1 MINNADHLNET
12 NGIIDSTLPRPWL
25 RTSLLYEYFSESER
39 SYLNPLV
46 AINGKN
52 VTEVDFHVN
61 ASFDYMKET
70 GFWDD
75 GEKIDEEWW
84 FKNTENDTETLFPV
98 NDQVKIGRVEY
109 KSEINLIISQPYIED
124 KLAWL
129 IYLGVDPENFK
140 NLTYIMELGRYDGGN
155 NERFQSDSNSF

>member
-1 MINNADHLNET
+1 MSH
-12 NGIIDSTLPRPWL
+12 
-25 RTSLLYEYFSESER
+25 
-39 SYLNPLV
+39 
-46 AINGKN
+46 
-52 VTEVDFHVN
+52 
-61 ASFDYMKET
+61 DYMKET

-109 KSEINLIISQPYIED
+109 KSEINLIISQPYVED

-140 NLTYIMELGRYDGGN
+140 NLTYIMELGRYDGGD

>member
-12 NGIIDSTLPRPWL
+12 IDSTLPRPWL

-39 SYLNPLV
+39 SHLTPFA
-46 AINGKN
+46 AINGEN

-61 ASFDYMKET
+61 ASFDYIKET

-84 FKNTENDTETLFPV
+84 FKNSETDTETFFSVKYPV
-98 NDQVKIGRVEY
+98 NDQVKIGRVE
-109 KSEINLIISQPYIED
+109 SEISLIISQPYIED
-124 KLAWL
+124 KLAWF
-129 IYLGVDPENFK
+129 IHPYVDLYD
-140 NLTYIMELGRYDGGN
+140 NLTYLMQLSRYDGGD
-155 NERFQSDSNSF
+155 NERFWTESKSF